1 MPRETRI
8 GAQKKLLPIFPPSCR
23 FSLDTCDAGIYTFFN
38 CNNDCR
44 NGTKFVK
51 RENRQ
56 MATKKAAK
64 KEPVKKAA
72 KKVAKKK

>member
-1 MPRETRI
+1 
-8 GAQKKLLPIFPPSCR
+8 LSIFPPPLR
-23 FSLDTCDAGIYTFFN
+23 FSLDTCDNGIYTFFN
-38 CNNDCR
+38 CSSTCR
-44 NGTKFVK
+44 NDTKFVE

-64 KEPVKKAA
+64 KAPAKKAA

>member
-1 MPRETRI
+1 MPSETEIDTR
-8 GAQKKLLPIFPPSCR
+8 KKLLSIFPPLCR

-44 NGTKFVK
+44 DGTKFVK